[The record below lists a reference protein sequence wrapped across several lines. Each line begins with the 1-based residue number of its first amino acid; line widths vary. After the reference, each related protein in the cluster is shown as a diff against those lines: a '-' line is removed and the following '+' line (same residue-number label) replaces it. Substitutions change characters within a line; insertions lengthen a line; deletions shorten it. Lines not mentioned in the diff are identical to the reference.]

1 MVIQMKDLNSLK
13 ELQLLVADF
22 INRRDWKKYHNVKNL
37 AMSISIE
44 AAEIMELFQWL
55 TNEEATQCITT
66 DPKLRAKLEDELADV
81 LIYCLSM
88 SHHAGIDLNK
98 VIREKLMQNEKRF
111 PIEIV
116 SGKLGP
122 YSSSSSE
129 DGT

>member
-1 MVIQMKDLNSLK
+1 MNDLNSLK

-44 AAEIMELFQWL
+44 AAEIMELFQWQ
-55 TNEEATQCITT
+55 TNEEATRCVKT
-66 DPKLRAKLEDELADV
+66 DPKIKAKLEDELADV

-88 SHHAGIDLNK
+88 SHHARIDLNK
-98 VIREKLMQNEKRF
+98 VIREKLLRNEKRF

-122 YSSSSSE
+122 YSSSNE
-129 DGT
+129 EGL